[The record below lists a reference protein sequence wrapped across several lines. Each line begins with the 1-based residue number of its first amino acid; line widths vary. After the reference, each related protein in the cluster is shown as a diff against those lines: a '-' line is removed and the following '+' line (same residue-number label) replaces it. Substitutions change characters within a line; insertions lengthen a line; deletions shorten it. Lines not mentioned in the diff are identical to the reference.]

1 LVEGWIGDGPI
12 SLSIDQAIAG
22 RPIRQGAT
30 EQTGIRRRLPLRADV
45 PPLLPVHIAA
55 GGLAIILGFTALA
68 VRKGGLTHR
77 RVGMAFVYAMLVMGI
92 SASVIAFRK
101 DPNDGNVTAG
111 LLSAYFVVT
120 AFTAVRPASAGMT
133 WLTAGASLVAA
144 VLSLRMFVGGV
155 IAWQAPGHM
164 LNGVP
169 ALMMFFL
176 GSVLA
181 LAAFGD
187 VRVIRSGRLTPLTGR
202 PRLAR
207 HLWRMCFAFFIA
219 AGSFFSIRAR
229 VATVLPD
236 AINVLPLRL
245 AMILL
250 PFAAMFYW
258 LWRIR
263 TRRPLPTRLSR

>member
-1 LVEGWIGDGPI
+1 
-12 SLSIDQAIAG
+12 
-22 RPIRQGAT
+22 
-30 EQTGIRRRLPLRADV
+30 V
-45 PPLLPVHIAA
+45 PTLLPIHIAA
-55 GGLAIILGFTALA
+55 GGLAVILGFVALA
-68 VRKGGLTHR
+68 VRKGGAAHR
-77 RVGMAFVYAMLVMGI
+77 RIGMAFVYSMLVMGI

-111 LLSAYFVVT
+111 LLTAYFVVT
-120 AFTAVRPASAGMT
+120 AFTAVRPPSSRT
-133 WLTAGASLVAA
+133 WWLNIGALVVASL
-144 VLSLRMFVGGV
+144 LSLRMFAGGV
-155 IAWQAPGHM
+155 IAWQAPRHM

-169 ALMMFFL
+169 ALMLFFL
-176 GSVLA
+176 ASVLA

-187 VRVIRSGRLTPLTGR
+187 IRVIRSGPPKGR
-202 PRLAR
+202 ARLAR

-229 VATVLPD
+229 VATILPD
-236 AINVLPLRL
+236 AINVLPFRM

-263 TRRPLPTRLSR
+263 GKRPIPTRT

>member
-1 LVEGWIGDGPI
+1 VLPI
-12 SLSIDQAIAG
+12 
-22 RPIRQGAT
+22 
-30 EQTGIRRRLPLRADV
+30 
-45 PPLLPVHIAA
+45 HIAA
-55 GGLAIILGFTALA
+55 GGLAVILGFVALS
-68 VRKGGLTHR
+68 VRKGGAAHR
-77 RVGMAFVYAMLVMGI
+77 SVGLVFVYAMLVMGI
-92 SASVIAFRK
+92 SASIMAFRK
-101 DPNDGNVTAG
+101 NPNDGNVTAG
-111 LLSAYFVVT
+111 LLTGYFVIT
-120 AFTAVRPASAGMT
+120 AFTAVRKPTQSTKWLNVGALIVASF
-133 WLTAGASLVAA
+133 
-144 VLSLRMFVGGV
+144 LSLRMFAGGV
-155 IAWQAPGHM
+155 VAWQAPRHI

-181 LAAFGD
+181 VAAFGD
-187 VRVIRSGRLTPLTGR
+187 IRLMRSGPLTGR
-202 PRLAR
+202 PRLSR

-229 VATVLPD
+229 VAAILPD

-263 TRRPLPTRLSR
+263 GKRPIPQRT

>member
-1 LVEGWIGDGPI
+1 MP
-12 SLSIDQAIAG
+12 
-22 RPIRQGAT
+22 T
-30 EQTGIRRRLPLRADV
+30 
-45 PPLLPVHIAA
+45 LLPIHIAA
-55 GGLAIILGFTALA
+55 GGLAIVLGFTALS

-77 RVGMAFVYAMLVMGI
+77 RVGMAFVYAMLVMGM
-92 SASVIAFRK
+92 SATVMAFRK

-111 LLSAYFVVT
+111 LVSAYFVVT
-120 AFTAVRPASAGMT
+120 AFTAVRPASSKMK
-133 WLTAGASLVAA
+133 WLTIGASLVAA
-144 VLSLRMFVGGV
+144 MLSLRMFAGGV
-155 IAWQAPGHM
+155 IAWQAPRHV

-176 GSVLA
+176 GSVLS

-187 VRVIRSGRLTPLTGR
+187 VRVIRSGPLTGR
-202 PRLAR
+202 PRLSR

-229 VATVLPD
+229 VAAVLPD
-236 AINVLPLRL
+236 VINVLPLRL
-245 AMILL
+245 AMMLL

-263 TRRPLPTRLSR
+263 GKRPVPTRS